1 MLSVCNIKLNI
12 KNAHKKSKLVSLCHI
27 KMKLHLF
34 IYLFIYLFMYLFIY
48 LFFFLT
54 CDCFMFPCDNE
65 SISQCCNIPG
75 NTKSENLVL
84 YKKQFCVGKSS
95 LMLHKKSNLVS
106 IKTSKFC
113 RKKGFMSAKRMLMLH
128 KKYSMSSKTS

>member
-1 MLSVCNIKLNI
+1 
-12 KNAHKKSKLVSLCHI
+12 
-27 KMKLHLF
+27 
-34 IYLFIYLFMYLFIY
+34 MYLFIY